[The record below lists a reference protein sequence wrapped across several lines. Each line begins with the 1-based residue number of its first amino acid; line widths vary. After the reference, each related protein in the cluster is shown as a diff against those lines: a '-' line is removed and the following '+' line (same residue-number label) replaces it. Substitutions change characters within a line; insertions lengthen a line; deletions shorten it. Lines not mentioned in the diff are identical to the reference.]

1 MGREYV
7 SSQWDEARITYLP
20 WLADLVFVV
29 EIRSGVDLIPLPIIV
44 EETTRRD
51 EEDADLSFFSAK
63 YLHCLNSMLIR
74 ELETEDFQG
83 WEVVRPLN
91 DQALFF
97 HFHCTFITRYNHLLI
112 FVCVPKTLL
121 NLNLPNKVGK
131 VWSNKLIDE
140 LRACIWLCRPD
151 ASLCVSFPLQAE
163 SGQLCFGELS
173 RTSTDSMTRS
183 LDVWVICFQIGC

>member
-1 MGREYV
+1 MAWGTNHLFALV
-7 SSQWDEARITYLP
+7 
-20 WLADLVFVV
+20 DLVLVV

-51 EEDADLSFFSAK
+51 KEDTDLSFFPAK
-63 YLHCLNSMLIR
+63 YLHSLNSMLIR
-74 ELETEDFQG
+74 ELETKDFQC

-91 DQALFF
+91 DQTLFF

-121 NLNLPNKVGK
+121 NLNLPNEVGK

-140 LRACIWLCRPD
+140 LRTCIWLCRPD
-151 ASLCVSFPLQAE
+151 ASLCVSFPLQAK

-173 RTSTDSMTRS
+173 GTSTDSMMKRS
-183 LDVWVICFQIGC
+183 LDALVICFQRGC